1 MRLAPQNSDIFLLE
15 GCADGVCA
23 ACCIARSDIY
33 LVCLAGAVAVVV
45 NAVCNV
51 ARDAAVLFAGLAGGF
66 ILAEGIFSIK
76 FHCNITHP
84 FRDVLS

>member
-1 MRLAPQNSDIFLLE
+1 MRLAPQNSDVFLPE

-23 ACCIARSDIY
+23 ACCIARSDVY
-33 LVCLAGAVAVVV
+33 SVCLARAVAVVI
-45 NAVCNV
+45 NAVCNI
-51 ARDAAVLFAGLAGGF
+51 AGDAAVLFAGFAGGF